1 MRTIGIIQARNG
13 GDRLPNKGSI
23 ELLGKPMLQH
33 VIERVKRAKRLD
45 EIVVAMPGAP
55 EDNVL
60 LVIASVNL
68 ANSFCGRPYDIV
80 DADLAKRYYIC
91 AREFKADLIVRIC
104 ADNPCIEPEA
114 IDLLIEHG
122 NLGVDNALV
131 TNAGDY
137 RVAGKDFGWPD
148 GIGAELYTM
157 KMLEFL
163 NFEVSKPELREHPHK
178 YYHNTHNVIVPPCPK
193 NWRYDMRLD
202 VNDEIDFEFIEK
214 IYEHFGNN
222 DFHIVD
228 VIKYFRLLD
237 SHFLDLKA
245 KMSGTNWK
253 TGSVDF
259 VGGKVFFF
267 DDEGVVWYDAVNRI
281 ALDGWQAKLEP
292 FEGPGYEGLPF
303 DDPFVVAMRKT
314 L

>member
-1 MRTIGIIQARNG
+1 MKTIGIIQARNG

-45 EIVVAMPGAP
+45 EICVAIPRGNENIPLEHIADRCDVGCYFGGFGEP
-55 EDNVL
+55 LDEND
-60 LVIASVNL
+60 LV
-68 ANSFCGRPYDIV
+68 
-80 DADLAKRYYIC
+80 KRYYR
-91 AREFKADLIVRIC
+91 AAKDFDDVGNVVRIC

-193 NWRYDMRLD
+193 AWHWPNLRLD
-202 VNDEIDFEFIEK
+202 VNTLEDFEYIKK

-222 DFHIVD
+222 EFHVLDF
-228 VIKYFRLLD
+228 FR
-237 SHFLDLKA
+237 A
-245 KMSGTNWK
+245 T
-253 TGSVDF
+253 
-259 VGGKVFFF
+259 
-267 DDEGVVWYDAVNRI
+267 E
-281 ALDGWQAKLEP
+281 
-292 FEGPGYEGLPF
+292 
-303 DDPFVVAMRKT
+303 
-314 L
+314 

>member
-33 VIERVKRAKRLD
+33 VIERVKRAKRLNA
-45 EIVVAMPGAP
+45 ICVAIPTGKENIPLENIADKCEVGCYFGGWYSDFP
-55 EDNVL
+55 AEND
-60 LVIASVNL
+60 LV
-68 ANSFCGRPYDIV
+68 
-80 DADLAKRYYIC
+80 KRYFRAVKEQFEDVGI
-91 AREFKADLIVRIC
+91 IVRIC

-193 NWRYDMRLD
+193 DWWRPDLRLD
-202 VNDEIDFEFIEK
+202 VNTELDFEFIK
-214 IYEHFGNN
+214 RIYEHFGRN

-228 VIKYFRLLD
+228 VIKYYLD
-237 SHFLDLKA
+237 REVGEIRFFA
-245 KMSGTNWK
+245 K
-253 TGSVDF
+253 
-259 VGGKVFFF
+259 
-267 DDEGVVWYDAVNRI
+267 
-281 ALDGWQAKLEP
+281 
-292 FEGPGYEGLPF
+292 
-303 DDPFVVAMRKT
+303 
-314 L
+314 

>member
-1 MRTIGIIQARNG
+1 MRTVGIIQARNG
-13 GDRLPNKGSI
+13 NDRLPNKGSI

-45 EIVVAMPGAP
+45 DVVVAIPGAP

-60 LVIASVNL
+60 LVTASVAL
-68 ANSFCGRPYDIV
+68 ANSFCGRPYDIA
-80 DADLAKRYYIC
+80 DADLAKRYFTC
-91 AREFKADLIVRIC
+91 ARDFKADLIVRIC

-148 GIGAELYTM
+148 GIGAELYNM

-193 NWRYDMRLD
+193 DWWRPGLRLD
-202 VNDEIDFEFIEK
+202 VNTQEDFEYIET
-214 IYEHFGNN
+214 IYNYFGDNN
-222 DFHIVD
+222 FHIAE
-228 VIKYFRLLD
+228 LLV
-237 SHFLDLKA
+237 A
-245 KMSGTNWK
+245 
-253 TGSVDF
+253 
-259 VGGKVFFF
+259 
-267 DDEGVVWYDAVNRI
+267 I
-281 ALDGWQAKLEP
+281 ALQEHWTK
-292 FEGPGYEGLPF
+292 
-303 DDPFVVAMRKT
+303 KT
-314 L
+314 

>member
-1 MRTIGIIQARNG
+1 MKTIGIIQARNG
-13 GDRLPNKGSI
+13 ADRLPNKSSM

-33 VIERVKRAKRLD
+33 VIERAKRAKRLD
-45 EIVVAMPGAP
+45 EVVVAMPGAD
-55 EDNVL
+55 EDEPLRAVCRET
-60 LVIASVNL
+60 VIWWTEGRL
-68 ANSFCGRPYDIV
+68 MRIGDAN
-80 DADLAKRYYIC
+80 LAKRYFSC
-91 AREFKADLIVRIC
+91 ADRCKADLVVRIC

-193 NWRYDMRLD
+193 AWHWPNLRLD
-202 VNDEIDFEFIEK
+202 VNTLEDFEYIKK

-222 DFHIVD
+222 EFHVLDF
-228 VIKYFRLLD
+228 FR
-237 SHFLDLKA
+237 A
-245 KMSGTNWK
+245 T
-253 TGSVDF
+253 
-259 VGGKVFFF
+259 
-267 DDEGVVWYDAVNRI
+267 E
-281 ALDGWQAKLEP
+281 
-292 FEGPGYEGLPF
+292 
-303 DDPFVVAMRKT
+303 
-314 L
+314 

>member
-13 GDRLPNKGSI
+13 ADRLPNKSSM

-33 VIERVKRAKRLD
+33 VIERVKRAKLLD
-45 EIVVAMPGAP
+45 EVVVAMPGAS
-55 EDNVL
+55 EDESLRAVCRGTQ
-60 LVIASVNL
+60 IWWTE
-68 ANSFCGRPYDIV
+68 GRLFSID
-80 DADLAKRYYIC
+80 DADLAKRYFSC
-91 AREFKADLIVRIC
+91 ASRCKADIIVRIC

-137 RVAGKDFGWPD
+137 RVADKSFGWPD

-193 NWRYDMRLD
+193 DWWQPGLRLD
-202 VNDEIDFEFIEK
+202 VNVMEDFEFIEK
-214 IYEHFGNN
+214 IYRHFGNN
-222 DFHIVD
+222 EFHIGD
-228 VIKYFRLLD
+228 IIKQFC
-237 SHFLDLKA
+237 SAEK
-245 KMSGTNWK
+245 
-253 TGSVDF
+253 
-259 VGGKVFFF
+259 
-267 DDEGVVWYDAVNRI
+267 
-281 ALDGWQAKLEP
+281 
-292 FEGPGYEGLPF
+292 
-303 DDPFVVAMRKT
+303 
-314 L
+314 